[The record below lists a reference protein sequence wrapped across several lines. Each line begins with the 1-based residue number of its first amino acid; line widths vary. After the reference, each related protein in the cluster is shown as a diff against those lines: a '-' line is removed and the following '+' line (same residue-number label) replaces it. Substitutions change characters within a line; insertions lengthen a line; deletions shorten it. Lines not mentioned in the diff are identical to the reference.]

1 MLKDREEMVEVAQTE
16 VKEVQLTHEN
26 QLTALKNKKK
36 ISYLLNKSENHLTHV
51 IMIFYGW
58 TGKQIIEYEN

>member
-36 ISYLLNKSENHLTHV
+36 ISYLLNESENHLTHV
-51 IMIFYGW
+51 IMIFLW
-58 TGKQIIEYEN
+58 LDRKTNH